1 MRFPNPLVRMPK
13 RFHPRG
19 QGWLARLDRWRW
31 ERGILTG
38 RWTRAE
44 IDENRRL
51 AREDAA
57 ELRKYFD

>member
-1 MRFPNPLVRMPK
+1 MPK